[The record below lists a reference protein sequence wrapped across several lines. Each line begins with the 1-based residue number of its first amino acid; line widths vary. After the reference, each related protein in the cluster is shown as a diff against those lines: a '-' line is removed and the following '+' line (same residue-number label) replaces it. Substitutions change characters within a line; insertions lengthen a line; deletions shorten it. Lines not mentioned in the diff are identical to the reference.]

1 MMKKILFIFILCV
14 CSNCF
19 SQIMSGRPGD
29 ADEVSSDVEDMS
41 DEEYVRYEA
50 KNRKANEKK
59 NWIVFSFLVAG
70 GIIYYIYSS
79 NRKNK

>member
-1 MMKKILFIFILCV
+1 
-14 CSNCF
+14 
-19 SQIMSGRPGD
+19 MSGRPGD

-50 KNRKANEKK
+50 KNRKVNEKK
-59 NWIVFSFLVAG
+59 EWIVFFFLVTG
-70 GIIYYIYSS
+70 GIIYYMYSS